1 MLELPNESKLF
12 KSVERDSDA
21 RGNITSI
28 VDYPVQNV
36 SIIDSVKGSIRSNH
50 FHKVDFHFMYVLE
63 GSIDYFFKPIC
74 SKEVRYFKVL
84 KGDTI
89 LSPANEI
96 HGCYFPE
103 FTSLVVSSGF
113 PRDQETYEA
122 DTTRVS
128 FLNDSNIQEFLEKYA
143 RSR

>member
-63 GSIDYFFKPIC
+63 GSIDYFFKPIG

-103 FTSLVVSSGF
+103 CTSLVVSSGF